1 MDFEKNF
8 QKLKLLVDRLEGE
21 NLGIEDSL
29 KLYDEAIKLGKSL
42 GKSCID
48 SLKESKGKLEL
59 LNKDLSKISLDPE
72 EE

>member
-29 KLYDEAIKLGKSL
+29 KLYDEAIKLGKS
-42 GKSCID
+42 CID

-59 LNKDLSKISLDPE
+59 LNKDL
-72 EE
+72 

>member
-8 QKLKLLVDRLEGE
+8 QKLKQLVDRLECE

-29 KLYDEAIKLGKSL
+29 KLYDEAIKL

-59 LNKDLSKISLDPE
+59 LNKDLTRISLEQDDQ
-72 EE
+72 

>member
-29 KLYDEAIKLGKSL
+29 KLYDEAIKLGKS
-42 GKSCID
+42 CID

-59 LNKDLSKISLDPE
+59 LIKNLSKISLDPE

>member
-8 QKLKLLVDRLEGE
+8 QKLKLLIDRLEGE

-29 KLYDEAIKLGKSL
+29 KLYDEAIKL

>member
-8 QKLKLLVDRLEGE
+8 QKLKKLVDRLEGE

-29 KLYDEAIKLGKSL
+29 KLYDEAIKLGKS
-42 GKSCID
+42 CID

-59 LNKDLSKISLDPE
+59 LNKDLTRISLEQDDQ
-72 EE
+72 

>member
-29 KLYDEAIKLGKSL
+29 KLYDEAIKLGKR
-42 GKSCID
+42 CID

>member
-8 QKLKLLVDRLEGE
+8 QKLKQLVDRLEGE

-29 KLYDEAIKLGKSL
+29 KLYDEAIKLGKS
-42 GKSCID
+42 CID

-59 LNKDLSKISLDPE
+59 LNKDLTRISLEQDDQ
-72 EE
+72 

>member
-29 KLYDEAIKLGKSL
+29 KLYDEAIKLGKS
-42 GKSCID
+42 CID

-72 EE
+72 KE

>member
-21 NLGIEDSL
+21 YLGIEDSL
-29 KLYDEAIKLGKSL
+29 KLYDEAIKL

>member
-8 QKLKLLVDRLEGE
+8 RKLKLLVDRLEGE

-29 KLYDEAIKLGKSL
+29 KLYDEAIKL

>member
-8 QKLKLLVDRLEGE
+8 QKLKLLVDRMEGE
-21 NLGIEDSL
+21 ILGIEDSL
-29 KLYDEAIKLGKSL
+29 KLYDEAIKL

>member
-29 KLYDEAIKLGKSL
+29 KLYDEAIKLGKS
-42 GKSCID
+42 CID

>member
-29 KLYDEAIKLGKSL
+29 KLYDEAIKLGKS
-42 GKSCID
+42 CID

-59 LNKDLSKISLDPE
+59 LNKDLSKISLDSE

>member
-29 KLYDEAIKLGKSL
+29 KLYDEAIKLGKS
-42 GKSCID
+42 CID

-59 LNKDLSKISLDPE
+59 LNKDLSKISLDPKE
-72 EE
+72 E

>member
-29 KLYDEAIKLGKSL
+29 KLYDEAIKLGKS
-42 GKSCID
+42 CID

-72 EE
+72 E

>member
-1 MDFEKNF
+1 MDFEKYF
-8 QKLKLLVDRLEGE
+8 QKLKVLVDRLEGE

-29 KLYDEAIKLGKSL
+29 KLYDEAIKL

>member
-1 MDFEKNF
+1 MVFEKNF

-29 KLYDEAIKLGKSL
+29 KLYDEAIKLGKS
-42 GKSCID
+42 CID